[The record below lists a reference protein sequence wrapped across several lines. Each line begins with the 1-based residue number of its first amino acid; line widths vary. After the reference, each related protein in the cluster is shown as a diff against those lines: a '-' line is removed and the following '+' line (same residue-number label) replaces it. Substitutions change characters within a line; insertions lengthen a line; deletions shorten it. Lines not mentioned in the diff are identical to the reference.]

1 MYIKNFG
8 KIIKYERKRWGM
20 SQRRLARLSYT
31 TLEDIIE
38 IESGKN
44 KNPDF
49 FLMLKICDVLEI
61 SVYDL
66 MEEL

>member
-20 SQRRLARLSYT
+20 SQRRLARLSYA

-49 FLMLKICDVLEI
+49 FLILKICDVLEI

-66 MEEL
+66 MEE

>member
-66 MEEL
+66 MEE